1 MKAVKYP
8 IDPLKRLALK
18 NRYIAA
24 LSVQK
29 TESGISR
36 LDYCQKEWK
45 NIRRKLPQG
54 KCFPSDIRK
63 ILKAEYSKLI
73 GYYNHYIK
81 IENAISEKDKDKLKF
96 IFSYDIFHDAIAGF
110 FMDASND
117 FDLRVCHYCGI
128 SYINKY
134 SVSGD
139 AIGLERINYADKNEL
154 GKLLHIKTP
163 KTLQSIYDHQP
174 YVAPS
179 DFNHVVRFRSRDK
192 FHSIFPAT
200 VDKNHFD
207 LDHVLDKGSCPITAI
222 SLMNFVPSCSVC
234 NEKLKKQKA
243 LGSWKKPIEELS
255 PTSPK
260 FDFDHQV
267 EFVLMPKPGKKIGN
281 RPTQQ
286 SDDYELKM
294 DVKKPEYEHF
304 IRIFHLRERYL
315 FHKMEALFWLEIKR
329 RYTDSRIAMIATAL
343 TDPEYTPQRIK
354 EDIFQIPL
362 DQRTRCFEKLKRDV
376 LK

>member
-1 MKAVKYP
+1 M
-8 IDPLKRLALK
+8 DLK

-29 TESGISR
+29 INGGITR

-45 NIRRKLPQG
+45 KVRRRLPQRSF
-54 KCFPSDIRK
+54 FPSDIRK
-63 ILKAEYSKLI
+63 ILKAEYSKLVL
-73 GYYNHYIK
+73 YYKQFIK
-81 IENAISEKDKDKLKF
+81 IENAISKNDKDKLES
-96 IFSYDIFHDAIAGF
+96 IFSYSVFHDAIADF
-110 FMDASND
+110 FMDASNE
-117 FDLRVCHYCGI
+117 FDLSVCHYCGI

-139 AIGLERINYADKNEL
+139 EVGLERINYADKAEL
-154 GKLLHIKTP
+154 GKILHIKKQT
-163 KTLQSIYDHQP
+163 TLQAIYDHQP
-174 YVAPS
+174 YDTPS
-179 DFNHVVRFRSRDK
+179 DFNHIVRFRSRDK
-192 FHSIFPAT
+192 FHSIFPKT

-243 LGSWKKPIEELS
+243 LGSWKTPIEELS

-267 EFVLMPKPGKKIGN
+267 EFVLIPKPGRKIGN

-286 SDDYELKM
+286 ADDYEMQM

-329 RYTDSRIAMIATAL
+329 RYTDSRIEMMANAL
-343 TDPEYTPQRIK
+343 TEPEYTLQRIK
-354 EDIFQIPL
+354 DDIFQIPL
-362 DQRTRCFEKLKRDV
+362 DQRVRCFEKLKRDM

>member
-8 IDPLKRLALK
+8 IDPIKRSAIK

-29 TESGISR
+29 VKGGITR

-45 NIRRKLPQG
+45 KVRRRLPQLSY
-54 KCFPSDIRK
+54 FPSDIRK
-63 ILKAEYSKLI
+63 ILKAEYYKLVL
-73 GYYNHYIK
+73 YYKHYIN
-81 IENAISEKDKDKLKF
+81 IENAISKNDKDKLES
-96 IFSYDIFHDAIAGF
+96 IFSYSVFHDAIADF
-110 FMDASND
+110 FMDAGNE
-117 FDLRVCHYCGI
+117 FDLSVCHYCGI

-139 AIGLERINYADKNEL
+139 AVGLERINYADKTEL
-154 GKLLHIKTP
+154 SKILHITTP
-163 KTLQSIYDHQP
+163 TTLQTIYDHQP
-174 YVAPS
+174 YNTFS
-179 DFNHVVRFRSRDK
+179 DFNNIVRFRSRDK
-192 FHSIFPAT
+192 FHSIFPKT

-234 NEKLKKQKA
+234 NEKLKKQKT
-243 LGSWKKPIEELS
+243 LGSWKTPLEELS

-267 EFVLMPKPGKKIGN
+267 EFVLIPKPGRKIGN

-286 SDDYELKM
+286 ADDYDLTM
-294 DVKKPEYEHF
+294 DVKKPEYEYF
-304 IRIFHLRERYL
+304 IQIFHLRERYL

-329 RYTDSRIAMIATAL
+329 RYTDSRIKMIANAL
-343 TDPEYTPQRIK
+343 TDSEYTPQRIK

-362 DQRTRCFEKLKRDV
+362 DQRARCFEKLKRDI